1 MADFKAEI
9 GQAQDA
15 PEHFVTESQKK
26 KKAQK
31 MMDIFQKDTVP
42 NLKGL
47 PQAKTEII

>member
-26 KKAQK
+26 KSSKN
-31 MMDIFQKDTVP
+31 DGHIS
-42 NLKGL
+42 KGYSTQFKGS
-47 PQAKTEII
+47 PTG